1 MFEETNHVYVSGE
14 MLTLPSF
21 SHCVYG
27 EKFMNFSLGV
37 NRLSGNE
44 DELPILISERILP
57 KSLNIGTHLS
67 IVGQIRSYNQHCER
81 KNKLII
87 SVFTKEI
94 MLDDFTDRTLDCN
107 ECELVGYI
115 CKPVVY
121 RKTPFLREISDILLA
136 VNRNYGKS
144 DYLPC
149 IAWGRNAR
157 YANSLSVGQKL
168 CLNGRLQSR
177 NYKKVLENG
186 VIEERIAYEVSCSL
200 IYSID

>member
-1 MFEETNHVYVSGE
+1 MFEETNHIYVSGE
-14 MLTLPSF
+14 ALTLPSF
-21 SHCVYG
+21 SHCVYA
-27 EKFMNFSLGV
+27 ERFMHFTLGV
-37 NRLSGNE
+37 SRLSGNE
-44 DELPILISERILP
+44 DKLPVLISERIIPDGLT
-57 KSLNIGTHLS
+57 IGTHLS
-67 IVGQIRSYNQHCER
+67 IVGQIRSYNQHSEK

-87 SVFTKEI
+87 SVFAKEI
-94 MLDDFTDRTLDCN
+94 AIDEFSDRTLDSN

-157 YANSLSVGQKL
+157 YANSLSIGQKL
-168 CLNGRLQSR
+168 CLSGRLQSR
-177 NYKKVLENG
+177 NYKKIMENG
-186 VIEERIAYEVSCSL
+186 IIEERIAYEVSCSL